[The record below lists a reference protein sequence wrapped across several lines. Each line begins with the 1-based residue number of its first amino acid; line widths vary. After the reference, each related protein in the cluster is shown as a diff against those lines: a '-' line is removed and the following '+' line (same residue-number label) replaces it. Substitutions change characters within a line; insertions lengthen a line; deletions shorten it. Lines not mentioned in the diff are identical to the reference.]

1 MIWLKVVSE
10 CSFRT
15 QYNSLLFKVI
25 PAQKITKRHVLVRRN
40 MAAVKY
46 KYSFSEIWLLQSVKK
61 LQPRDPRLL
70 GSGLVQW
77 WGPELQLQLRAWKS
91 HTGAGQTKHALAR

>member
-15 QYNSLLFKVI
+15 QYNSLRFRVI
-25 PAQKITKRHVLVRRN
+25 PAQKITKRHVLVCRN
-40 MAAVKY
+40 MAAVKH
-46 KYSFSEIWLLQSVKK
+46 KCTFSEIWLRQAVKK

-70 GSGLVQW
+70 RSGLVEW
-77 WGPELQLQLRAWKS
+77 
-91 HTGAGQTKHALAR
+91 